1 MIRSVKQKKKPLKI
15 SGFFVV
21 GTVGLEPTTPA
32 L

>member
-1 MIRSVKQKKKPLKI
+1 MNPNNRKKPLKI

>member
-1 MIRSVKQKKKPLKI
+1 MIRIVKQKKKPLI
-15 SGFFVV
+15 FSGFFFV